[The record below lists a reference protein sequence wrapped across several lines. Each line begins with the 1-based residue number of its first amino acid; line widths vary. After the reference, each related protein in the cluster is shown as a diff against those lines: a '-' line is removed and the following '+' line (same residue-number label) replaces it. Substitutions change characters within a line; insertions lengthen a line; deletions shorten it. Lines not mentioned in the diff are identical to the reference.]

1 MENMAMI
8 NVEGAGLVGV
18 IGVDRRVFGVL
29 ETGGVNV
36 VLISQASSE
45 HSVTLAIAVH
55 QAEKAKQLLDEE
67 FHREIAQARISKI
80 DILAPCSI
88 IAAVGDG
95 MSQTTG
101 VSGRFFSALGDA
113 KVNIVAIAQGSSERN
128 ISVVVRSVDSV
139 RALRAVHA
147 AFRLSHTTVR
157 VGIVGMNELGEA
169 LLRLLDS
176 QRGKLRAQ
184 FDIDLQVC
192 VVLPKGDGNEMVY
205 LKDDSD
211 GKAYSITVGAFNDA
225 CNNLIVSEDT
235 DDNHLS
241 FQDERKTAKVVVGGP
256 EGVLHQLYNTN
267 CTNHVIFDCTND
279 ECVGKYHAEW
289 LRSQIDVVT
298 ANNTGLSGS
307 KEQRHE
313 IRTAEMMHG
322 KQSACYLREVT
333 VGGGLPVIRTLR
345 SLLSSGDTI
354 RRIDGIFSVSL
365 SFILFRISPPP
376 NMSDCNEFEDKLA
389 GGYCNGDLNV
399 LEAITRA
406 PCSFSEAVKEAV
418 ALGLMES
425 DPTKDLNNEY
435 VSRVLMVLAIELG
448 MGDLFEAG
456 EIQKSGDKL
465 LETILHGQVDY
476 NNLSSEIN
484 EQVKARVDA
493 ANSRG
498 CVLRHI
504 SCVNVKEK
512 SVTIKLAEVPFNHI
526 FSVTPPSCECVR
538 FFTHSHSRVP
548 IIVYGPSAGVE
559 STSSA
564 LLAELLHL
572 MRGKSSPHTLTLSR
586 SGSGVVLHS

>member
-1 MENMAMI
+1 MV

-18 IGVDRRVFGVL
+18 IGVDSRVFGVL
-29 ETGGVNV
+29 EAGGVNV

-45 HSVTLAIAVH
+45 HSVTMAMAMD
-55 QAEKAKQLLDEE
+55 QAEKAKNLLEEE
-67 FHREIAQARISKI
+67 FYREIEQARISKI
-80 DILAPCSI
+80 EILAPCSI

-95 MSQTTG
+95 MSHTTG

-128 ISVVVRSVDSV
+128 ISVVVRSEDSV

-157 VGIVGMNELGEA
+157 VGIIGMNALGEA
-169 LLRLLDS
+169 LIRLLDS
-176 QRGKLRAQ
+176 QRGKLRSK

-192 VVLPKGDGNEMVY
+192 VILPKSDGTELVC

-211 GKAYSITVGAFNDA
+211 GKTYSITVGAFNDA
-225 CNNLIVSEDT
+225 CNSLAVSEDI
-235 DDNHLS
+235 DDDHLS
-241 FQDERKTAKVVVGGP
+241 FQDERKTARVVNGGL
-256 EGVLHQLYNTN
+256 EGVIQQLYNTN
-267 CTNHVIFDCTND
+267 CTNHVVFDCTND
-279 ECVGKYHAEW
+279 ECVGRYHAEW
-289 LRSQIDVVT
+289 LRSHIDVVT

-307 KEQRHE
+307 REQRHE
-313 IRTAEMMHG
+313 IRMAETAFG
-322 KQSACYLREVT
+322 KQSASYLREVT

-345 SLLSSGDTI
+345 SLLASGDTI

-365 SFILFRISPPP
+365 SYILFRISPPP
-376 NMSDCNEFEDKLA
+376 NMSACNEFEEKLA
-389 GGYCNGDLNV
+389 GGNCIGDLNV
-399 LEAITRA
+399 SEAIARNA
-406 PCSFSEAVKEAV
+406 CSFSEAVTEAV

-435 VSRVLMVLAIELG
+435 VSRVLMVLSIELG
-448 MGDLFEAG
+448 MGDLFEAS
-456 EIQKSGDKL
+456 EIQKSSDKL
-465 LETILHGQVDY
+465 LETILKGQVDY
-476 NNLSSEIN
+476 NNLSGIDV
-484 EQVKARVDA
+484 QVKARVDA
-493 ANSRG
+493 AKDRG

-504 SCVNVKEK
+504 SCVNAKDK
-512 SVTIKLAEVPFNHI
+512 SVTVRLAEVPFNHI
-526 FSVTPPSCECVR
+526 FAVTPPSCECVR

-572 MRGKSSPHTLTLSR
+572 MRGKTTPHTLTLSR
-586 SGSGVVLHS
+586 SGSGVVLDS